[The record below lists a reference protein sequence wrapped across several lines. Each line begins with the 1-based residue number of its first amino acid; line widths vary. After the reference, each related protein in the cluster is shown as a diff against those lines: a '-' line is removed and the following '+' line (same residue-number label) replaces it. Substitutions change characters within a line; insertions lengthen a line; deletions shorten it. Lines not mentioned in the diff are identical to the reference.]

1 MVRANNGRLNGLPDH
16 PAPPRPNA
24 VAAARTIVFTAFEP
38 SGDEHA
44 SHVIRELRLRHPDP
58 GTLRLVAWGGPKM
71 AAAGAEV
78 LERTVD
84 EAVMGIPGIARIREH
99 LKVLERI
106 DAWMGTE
113 VAAGRRNLLH
123 VPVDSPGANG
133 SICDASR
140 KHGLRVVHLVA
151 PQVWAW
157 GRWRVNTLRRRTDLL
172 LCLFD
177 FEIRFFS
184 RRRIP
189 ARYIGHPFFDVPL
202 DTSGLDARA
211 AEYPRGTPRVA
222 VFPGSRPAELR
233 KHFPITLGAF
243 RELKK
248 KWGGLVGV
256 VAATNEQ
263 AERVMRELAVEEG
276 GPWPEDLRIVVGQSE
291 AAIRWCDL
299 ALVKSGTT
307 TLQVAR
313 QHKPMVVFYRKGGRI
328 FNAIVRLVVAT
339 KRFSLPNI
347 LAGRPIVPEL
357 IPYHGGPRRLVEAA
371 AALLRSPEAM
381 EQQRRDLAQVVA
393 PLAAGGASAR
403 AADAIEEVLGLRPAS
418 SA

>member
-1 MVRANNGRLNGLPDH
+1 LTGTDEQSHATLPTDTST
-16 PAPPRPNA
+16 AW
-24 VAAARTIVFTAFEP
+24 TIVFTAFEP

-44 SHVIRELRLRHPDP
+44 SHVIRELRRRHPSPAD
-58 GTLRLVAWGGPKM
+58 LRIVAWGGPKM
-71 AAAGAEV
+71 ASAGAEV

-84 EAVMGIPGIARIREH
+84 EGVMGIPGIARIREH

-106 DAWMGTE
+106 DTWMAAE
-113 VAAGRRNLLH
+113 VAAGHRKLLH
-123 VPVDSPGANG
+123 IPVDSPGANG

-140 KHGLRVVHLVA
+140 KHGIKVVHLVA

-177 FEIRFFS
+177 FEIRFFT

-202 DTSGLDARA
+202 DTHGLDAKA
-211 AEYPRGTPRVA
+211 TDYPQGTPRIA
-222 VFPGSRPAELR
+222 IFPGSRPDELR
-233 KHFPITLGAF
+233 KHFPITLGSF

-276 GPWPEDLRIVVGQSE
+276 LPWPEDLRIVVGQSE

-313 QHKPMVVFYRKGGRI
+313 QHKPMIVFYRKGGRL
-328 FNAIVRLVVAT
+328 FNALVRLVVAT

-347 LAGRPIVPEL
+347 LAGRAIVPEL
-357 IPYHGGPRRLVEAA
+357 IPYHGGPARLVEAA
-371 AALLRSPEAM
+371 AALLRSPKAM

-393 PLAAGGASAR
+393 PLASGGASAR
-403 AADAIEEVLGLRPAS
+403 AADAIEEVLGLRPAPA